1 MNLLMRFAQNPHF
14 IMHLPLLCCKDD
26 LVSSTERKFR
36 KLDSRHLKD
45 VCNKHTKFQ
54 VVCDV

>member
-1 MNLLMRFAQNPHF
+1 MRFAQNPHF